1 MMYWFILGT
10 VCVGNM
16 SSGKESQDMVIERIS
31 TGGKWELVG
40 LKSDV

>member
-1 MMYWFILGT
+1 MYWVVLGT

-16 SSGKESQDMVIERIS
+16 SSGKESQDMVIEGIS
-31 TGGKWELVG
+31 TGEKREVVG